1 MKLHKTPKYERNVK
15 KIISSHK
22 LTKEEI
28 EETEK
33 LFEHRPQDTSLR
45 YHKITCKKDKFRYSI
60 TVPNTQYRILL
71 TVIDENRVYL
81 VALLNHKDYDR
92 HNKHC

>member
-1 MKLHKTPKYERNVK
+1 MTLHKTPKYERSVK
-15 KIISSHK
+15 KIISSHA

-28 EETEK
+28 EETEE
-33 LFEHRPQDTSLR
+33 LFKKDPLTPSLR
-45 YHKITCKKDKFRYSI
+45 YHKIACKKDKYRHSI

-71 TVIDENRVYL
+71 TVLEDNAYC

>member
-1 MKLHKTPKYERNVK
+1 MTLHKTPKYERSVK
-15 KIISSHK
+15 KIITSNK
-22 LTKEEI
+22 LTQELI
-28 EETEK
+28 GETEE
-33 LFEHRPQDTSLR
+33 LFLKDPQTPSLR
-45 YHKITCKKDKFRYSI
+45 YHPIKCKKDKFRYSI

-71 TVIDENRVYL
+71 TVLESKAYL